1 LQQFTQWHD
10 NGRTRQHRR
19 NQMTKLP
26 LIIYVPGLLP
36 KPEHGAHRDALF
48 RCLIAGVRRRDEKVA
63 LDIAANLHCF
73 DVVSWT
79 YDFYRTHRD
88 IACDAASIDAVIA
101 QDGPTRADI
110 AEASSWKRRLTR
122 QVFSLGDFM
131 PFLIRHIATE
141 RMELHLRD
149 LRRYVKNNNNIAEHT
164 RQMLKVPLRAAFE
177 AQRPIL
183 LIAHSMGSVIAY
195 DSLWQMAHGHHDD
208 VLIDQLLTMG
218 SPLGQNYIQRRL
230 QGRSESGKRR
240 YPNNIRRWVNLTS
253 VGDLTAINPDLAD
266 DFREMVRLGLIDS
279 IEDAELHN
287 YFRLDGELNVHA
299 EYGYLANDVTAKVI
313 TEWWRS
319 CDRP

>member
-1 LQQFTQWHD
+1 
-10 NGRTRQHRR
+10 
-19 NQMTKLP
+19 MTKLP

-36 KPEHGAHRDALF
+36 KPEHGPHRDALF
-48 RCLIAGVRRRDEKVA
+48 RCLIAGIRRQDEKVA

-88 IACDAASIDAVIA
+88 ITLDAASIDALIA
-101 QDGPTRADI
+101 QDGATDADI
-110 AEASSWKRRLTR
+110 AEASSWKRRLAR
-122 QVFSLGDFM
+122 RVFLLGDLM
-131 PFLIRHIATE
+131 PFLIPHIATE

-149 LRRYVKNNNNIAEHT
+149 LRRYVRNKNGIAEHT

-195 DSLWQMAHGHHDD
+195 DSLWQMAHSHDD
-208 VLIDQLLTMG
+208 HVRIDQLLTMG
-218 SPLGQNYIQRRL
+218 SPLGQHFIQRRL
-230 QGRSESGKRR
+230 QGKGETGERR
-240 YPNNIRRWVNLTS
+240 YPNNIHRWVNLTS
-253 VGDLTAINPDLAD
+253 VGDLTAINPNLAH
-266 DFREMVRLGLIDS
+266 DFGEMLESGLVDS

-299 EYGYLANDVTAKVI
+299 EYGYLANDVTAKVV

>member
-1 LQQFTQWHD
+1 
-10 NGRTRQHRR
+10 
-19 NQMTKLP
+19 MTKLP

-36 KPEHGAHRDALF
+36 KPEHGPHKDALF
-48 RCLIAGVRRRDEKVA
+48 RCLIAGIRRLDEKVA

-79 YDFYRTHRD
+79 YDFYRIHRG
-88 IACDAASIDAVIA
+88 IALDAASIDALIA
-101 QDGPTRADI
+101 QDGATDADI
-110 AEASSWKRRLTR
+110 AEASSWKRRLAR
-122 QVFSLGDFM
+122 HVFSLGDLM
-131 PFLIRHIATE
+131 PFLIPHIATE

-149 LRRYVKNNNNIAEHT
+149 LLRYLRNNNGIAEHA

-183 LIAHSMGSVIAY
+183 LVAHSMGSVIAY
-195 DSLWQMAHGHHDD
+195 DSLWQMAHSHDD
-208 VLIDQLLTMG
+208 HVRIDQLLTMG

-230 QGRSESGKRR
+230 QGRGETGERR

-253 VGDLTAINPDLAD
+253 VGDLTAINPNLAH
-266 DFREMVRLGLIDS
+266 DFGEMLESGLVDS

-299 EYGYLANDVTAKVI
+299 EYGYLANEVTAKVV
-313 TEWWRS
+313 TDWWRS
-319 CDRP
+319 CGRP

>member
-1 LQQFTQWHD
+1 
-10 NGRTRQHRR
+10 
-19 NQMTKLP
+19 MTKLP

-36 KPEHGAHRDALF
+36 KPEHGPHRDALF
-48 RCLIAGVRRRDEKVA
+48 RCLIAGIRRLDEKVA

-79 YDFYRTHRD
+79 YDFYRIHRG
-88 IACDAASIDAVIA
+88 IALDAASIDALIA
-101 QDGPTRADI
+101 QEGATDADI
-110 AEASSWKRRLTR
+110 AEASSWKRRLAR
-122 QVFSLGDFM
+122 HVFSLGDLM
-131 PFLIRHIATE
+131 PFLIPHIATE

-149 LRRYVKNNNNIAEHT
+149 LLRYLRNNNGIAEHA

-183 LIAHSMGSVIAY
+183 LVAHSMGSVIAY
-195 DSLWQMAHGHHDD
+195 DSLWQMAHSHDD
-208 VLIDQLLTMG
+208 HVRIDQLLTMG

-230 QGRSESGKRR
+230 QGRGETGERR

-253 VGDLTAINPDLAD
+253 VGDLTAINPNLAH
-266 DFREMVRLGLIDS
+266 DFGEMLESGLVDS

-299 EYGYLANDVTAKVI
+299 EYGYLANEVTAKVV
-313 TEWWRS
+313 TDWWRS
-319 CDRP
+319 CGRP